1 MLAILRL
8 DSELWEIRD
17 MHSHI
22 TKNKGNEHS
31 VYFSGFSNS
40 FENIFSK
47 GYKYIIIKNI
57 FNHN

>member
-8 DSELWEIRD
+8 DSEPWEISD
-17 MHSHI
+17 MYSHT
-22 TKNKGNEHS
+22 TKSKVNEHS
-31 VYFSGFSNS
+31 VYFSGFNIS